1 MAKDEAMGKPSVED
15 CVKDACREV
24 VEMKANNSQ
33 ENVWSAL
40 REELKSRTD

>member
-24 VEMKANNSQ
+24 TEMKAGNRA
-33 ENVWSAL
+33 ETTWAAL
-40 REELKSRTD
+40 RDELKARVD

>member
-1 MAKDEAMGKPSVED
+1 MAKDEAMGKPSIED

-24 VEMKANNSQ
+24 AEMKAGNRS

-40 REELKSRTD
+40 REELKNRVD